1 MIFLVP
7 LIAHVGGGMI
17 GIVSGAAALGVA
29 KGERLHR
36 VFGSL
41 FLGAM
46 AVMATMGLYMAIELQ
61 QRGNIG
67 GAIFALYLVAT
78 AWMTVRRR
86 ENTVGAF
93 EYAALLI
100 IAAVALLFVSW
111 GLRATASPHG
121 RLDGYPAPLYFA
133 FAGIATFFAVLDLK
147 VVLRGG
153 VAGTQRI
160 ARHLWRMCFALFF
173 ATGSFF
179 LGQQKVMPKFMHG
192 SPVLLALGLAPLGFL
207 IFWMIRIRF
216 GERFTSRLQP
226 AIVTQPTV

>member
-1 MIFLVP
+1 MIFLAP
-7 LIAHVGGGMI
+7 LIVHVGGGLA
-17 GIVSGAAALGVA
+17 GIASGAAALSVT

-36 VFGSL
+36 IFGTI

-46 AVMATMGLYMAIELQ
+46 AVMATVALYLAIALQ

-67 GAIFALYLVAT
+67 AALFALYLVTT
-78 AWMTVRRR
+78 AWMTVRQR
-86 ENTVGAF
+86 ENTVGTF
-93 EYAALLI
+93 NY
-100 IAAVALLFVSW
+100 VALLVIASVSVLFLSW
-111 GLRATASPHG
+111 GLRAAASPHG
-121 RLDGYPAPLYFA
+121 ALDGYAAAFYYV
-133 FAGIATFFAVLDLK
+133 FAGVAAFFTLLDFK

-216 GERFTSRLQP
+216 P
-226 AIVTQPTV
+226 ARPDRRTVAA